1 MVFSGCGSKTEKIAD
16 AEKKNPDTIILLD
29 EGKEISMAILDTN
42 GKTIKEFED
51 ISYADAISE
60 GKIRI
65 RQNGLYGAM
74 DMSGNIIVEPQY
86 EGAASNSAMEDKKL
100 FMKLKQKNSCD
111 TVTDVAQGK
120 IFEQHTRS

>member
-1 MVFSGCGSKTEKIAD
+1 
-16 AEKKNPDTIILLD
+16 
-29 EGKEISMAILDTN
+29 
-42 GKTIKEFED
+42 
-51 ISYADAISE
+51 
-60 GKIRI
+60 
-65 RQNGLYGAM
+65 
-74 DMSGNIIVEPQY
+74 MSGNIIVEPQY

>member
-29 EGKEISMAILDTN
+29 EGKEISMAILDTK

-60 GKIRI
+60 
-65 RQNGLYGAM
+65 AM

>member
-29 EGKEISMAILDTN
+29 EGKEISMAILDTK

-60 GKIRI
+60 GICSRDRNAPIRY
-65 RQNGLYGAM
+65 NTY
-74 DMSGNIIVEPQY
+74 
-86 EGAASNSAMEDKKL
+86 
-100 FMKLKQKNSCD
+100 MKP
-111 TVTDVAQGK
+111 GG
-120 IFEQHTRS
+120 

>member
-1 MVFSGCGSKTEKIAD
+1 
-16 AEKKNPDTIILLD
+16 
-29 EGKEISMAILDTN
+29 MAILDTK

-86 EGAASNSAMEDKKL
+86 EGAASNSAMEDKKS

-120 IFEQHTRS
+120 SFEQHTRS

>member
-1 MVFSGCGSKTEKIAD
+1 
-16 AEKKNPDTIILLD
+16 
-29 EGKEISMAILDTN
+29 
-42 GKTIKEFED
+42 
-51 ISYADAISE
+51 
-60 GKIRI
+60 
-65 RQNGLYGAM
+65 M

-120 IFEQHTRS
+120 FFEQHTRS